1 MLKSILILLFVFTQQ
16 PGSVFKR
23 LDAWRSEV
31 IVEFPQNNS
40 FNS

>member
-23 LDAWRSEV
+23 LDTWQSE
-31 IVEFPQNNS
+31 IIIEFPQNNS